1 MGFHRRT
8 LWAPGV
14 RGRRRG
20 LRREAP
26 SGPRGTGTP
35 CVWTLRRVLSALA
48 PKPTRSAVGSPSR
61 SRPPP
66 ASVTPPRTPPP
77 PSPPPARR
85 PPRSRPLPA
94 WVTPPGTPMPPF
106 PLSKGPDSVND
117 FSCVSQR
124 ARSYITRPLARRR
137 GKHRRYPSISLL
149 EAATLKIVLLVAGC
163 LAHTKRVER
172 VQTT

>member
-8 LWAPGV
+8 LWAPGL
-14 RGRRRG
+14 RWRRRR
-20 LRREAP
+20 LRREATP
-26 SGPRGTGTP
+26 ADCGRGTP

-48 PKPTRSAVGSPSR
+48 PKPTRSAVGSPS
-61 SRPPP
+61 
-66 ASVTPPRTPPP
+66 
-77 PSPPPARR
+77 
-85 PPRSRPLPA
+85 RSRPLPA

-137 GKHRRYPSISLL
+137 GKHRRYPSTPLV
-149 EAATLKIVLLVAGC
+149 EAATLKIVLLVSGC

-172 VQTT
+172 VQTALYCRESNRL